1 MARVD
6 RIRATRR
13 GRSGEWLAA
22 LRLMAAGYRI
32 VARNF
37 RSPVGEI
44 DLIARR
50 GRTLIFVEVK
60 HRADQDTA
68 AFAILPRQQA
78 RIRRAAE
85 AFLAARPE
93 LATFSLRFDAMLIAP
108 WRVPLHVIDAWRDT
122 GVRSK

>member
-1 MARVD
+1 MARAGRV
-6 RIRATRR
+6 RATRR
-13 GRSGEWLAA
+13 GSTGEWLAA
-22 LRLMAAGYRI
+22 LRLMAVGYRI

-50 GRTLIFVEVK
+50 GRTLVFVEVK
-60 HRADQDTA
+60 HRGDHDAA

-78 RIRRAAE
+78 RIYRAAE
-85 AFLAARPE
+85 AFLATRPE

-108 WRVPLHVIDAWRDT
+108 WRAPRHVIDAWRESAART
-122 GVRSK
+122 K

>member
-1 MARVD
+1 MARSE
-6 RIRATRR
+6 RLRAVGR
-13 GRSGEWLAA
+13 GRTGEWLAA

-50 GRTLIFVEVK
+50 GRTLVFVEVK
-60 HRADQDTA
+60 HRSGRA
-68 AFAILPRQQA
+68 AAAESILPRQQA

-85 AFLAARPE
+85 AFLVVRPE

-108 WRVPLHVIDAWRDT
+108 WRVPQHIVDAWRDAGART
-122 GVRSK
+122 K

>member
-1 MARVD
+1 MARAE
-6 RIRATRR
+6 RLRATRR
-13 GRSGEWLAA
+13 GRTGEWLAA

-32 VARNF
+32 VARNY

-44 DLIARR
+44 DLIAVR
-50 GRTLIFVEVK
+50 GRTLVFVEVK
-60 HRADQDTA
+60 HRADREAA

-93 LATFSLRFDAMLIAP
+93 LATFSLRFDAMLLAP
-108 WRVPLHVIDAWRDT
+108 WRAPHHVVDAWRDSGART
-122 GVRSK
+122 K

>member
-1 MARVD
+1 MARAGRV
-6 RIRATRR
+6 RATRR
-13 GRSGEWLAA
+13 GSTGEWLAA
-22 LRLMAAGYRI
+22 LRLMAVGYRI

-50 GRTLIFVEVK
+50 GRTLVFVEVK
-60 HRADQDTA
+60 HRGDHDAA

-78 RIRRAAE
+78 RICRAAE

-108 WRVPLHVIDAWRDT
+108 WRAPRHVIDAWRESAART
-122 GVRSK
+122 K